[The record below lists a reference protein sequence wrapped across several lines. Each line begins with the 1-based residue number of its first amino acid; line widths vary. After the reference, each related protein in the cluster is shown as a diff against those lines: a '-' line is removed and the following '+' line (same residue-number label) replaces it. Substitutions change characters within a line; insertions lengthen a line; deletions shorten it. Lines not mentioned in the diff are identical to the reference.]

1 MPKLAERIET
11 PRMQLR
17 VPEATDAGELNAA
30 VAASFTELTAWMP
43 WANSPQTLEETQQF
57 CEDSRSGW
65 MRDDRFNLLM
75 VTRSN
80 GKIIGGT
87 SRTAHGHAQR
97 TQLASCR
104 KTWFCAGGRPALRY
118 PGSQRTATRHPRLCR
133 GEAGRSAARR
143 PLAGIQFDHI
153 QAPAKPER
161 NCRSPRPSNT
171 EFSQRCGGGCYP
183 VLHRQNAQ
191 TNERIDPLR
200 GNFAK

>member
-1 MPKLAERIET
+1 LPKLAERIET

-87 SRTAHGHAQR
+87 G
-97 TQLASCR
+97 
-104 KTWFCAGGRPALRY
+104 F
-118 PGSQRTATRHPRLCR
+118 PRLDWEVPSFEIGYWCHSDHV
-133 GEAGRSAARR
+133 GQGYVAEATYALATYAFTELSAARVELR
-143 PLAGIQFDHI
+143 MDTRSERSWRVAERLGFVLEGVLRSDTRDPSGQLRDTRVYAAVKLEDLL
-153 QAPAKPER
+153 PADR
-161 NCRSPRPSNT
+161 
-171 EFSQRCGGGCYP
+171 
-183 VLHRQNAQ
+183 
-191 TNERIDPLR
+191 
-200 GNFAK
+200 